1 MSKRGQKP
9 RILVADDEVDI
20 GEIIEAVAEDLGF
33 EVTCVTDGAAVVD
46 LVDSFKPD
54 VITLDMRMPGADG
67 VEIIRE
73 LGKRQCQANIVL
85 ISGMDQRTL
94 SSVQALGRENN
105 LLIDKILTKP
115 MSVDAIEN
123 ALTPF
128 LQSTEQGEEA
138 PADPSTSPNFD
149 YGLSVLYEP
158 EFQLKALGPETKQ
171 RLRICPQWRKDD
183 DTVLF
188 ESNLSR
194 WGKEM
199 AIAHGIAGMA
209 IGQALEAVRIWANQG
224 FSPEIA
230 VKLDA
235 SLLSQLKIP
244 DILSS
249 MADCHHVPRE
259 LLVIE
264 LDEATITSKQEPIS
278 DVLSRLLIKG
288 FKLSVCVEAG
298 GENVLSMI
306 DSLPIDQ
313 LVVDMTPLTS
323 TPNFAKDMEIEFMY
337 SSLTSL
343 TNRKGISACAA
354 NVNTM
359 EQYQFAQQCNF
370 NSTRGSQIVSPGMA
384 QTILPLYTEGKF
396 SEQLNPSSE

>member
-1 MSKRGQKP
+1 MSKPGQKP

-20 GEIIEAVAEDLGF
+20 GEIIQAVAEDLGF

-46 LVDSFKPD
+46 LVDNFKPD
-54 VITLDMRMPGADG
+54 VITLDLRMPGADG

-94 SSVQALGRENN
+94 SSVQASGRENN
-105 LLIDKILTKP
+105 LLIDTILTKP

-128 LQSTEQGEEA
+128 LRRTEQSEET
-138 PADPSTSPNFD
+138 PSDPGSGSDFD
-149 YGLSVLYEP
+149 YGLSILYEP
-158 EFQLKALGPETKQ
+158 EFQLKAPGPETRQ

-188 ESNLSR
+188 ESNLSL
-194 WGKEM
+194 WGKEL
-199 AIAHGIAGMA
+199 AIAHGITGMV
-209 IGQALEAVRIWANQG
+209 IGKALEAVGIWANQG

-244 DILSS
+244 DILSNL
-249 MADCHHVPRE
+249 ADRYHVPRDR
-259 LLVIE
+259 LVIE
-264 LDEATITSKQEPIS
+264 LDEAAITSKQEPIS
-278 DVLSRLLIKG
+278 DVLSRLQIKG

-323 TPNFAKDMEIEFMY
+323 MPNFAKDMEIEFIY

-343 TNRKGISACAA
+343 SKRKGITTCAA
-354 NVNTM
+354 NINTM

-370 NSTRGSQIVSPGMA
+370 NSARGSQIISPGPA

-396 SEQLNPSSE
+396 SEQGSG

>member
-1 MSKRGQKP
+1 MSKPGQKP

-54 VITLDMRMPGADG
+54 VITLDLRMPGADG

-73 LGKRQCQANIVL
+73 LGKRRCQADIVL

-105 LLIDKILTKP
+105 LLIDTILTKP

-128 LQSTEQGEEA
+128 LRSTEQSEEA
-138 PADPSTSPNFD
+138 PADPGSGPDFD

-171 RLRICPQWRKDD
+171 RLRVCPQWRKDD

-188 ESNLSR
+188 ESNLSL
-194 WGKEM
+194 WSEEQ
-199 AIAHGIAGMA
+199 AIAHGIAGMV
-209 IGQALEAVRIWANQG
+209 IGEALEAVRIWANQG

-235 SLLSQLKIP
+235 RLLSHLKIP
-244 DILSS
+244 DILSGI
-249 MADCHHVPRE
+249 ADRHHVPRD

-264 LDEATITSKQEPIS
+264 LDEAVITSKQEPIS
-278 DVLSRLLIKG
+278 DVLSRLQIKG

-313 LVVDMTPLTS
+313 LVVDMTPLTA
-323 TPNFAKDMEIEFMY
+323 TPNFTTNMEIEFMY

-343 TNRKGISACAA
+343 SNRKGITACAA

-370 NSTRGSQIVSPGMA
+370 NSARGNQIISPGLA
-384 QTILPLYTEGKF
+384 QAILPLYTEGKF
-396 SEQLNPSSE
+396 SEQGAD